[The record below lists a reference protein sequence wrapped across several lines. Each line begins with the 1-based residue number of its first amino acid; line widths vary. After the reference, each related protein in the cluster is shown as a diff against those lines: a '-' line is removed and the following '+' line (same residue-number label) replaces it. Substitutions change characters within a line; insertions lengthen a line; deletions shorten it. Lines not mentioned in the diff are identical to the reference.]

1 MSTSEEAH
9 EITERVEQFAHQT
22 VAQSE
27 SDPGNRKHAPT
38 DDLTAELNALARNA
52 RMLTPLSAL
61 TALASHTLRRPAS
74 YEKLACRL

>member
-9 EITERVEQFAHQT
+9 EITERVEQFHQT
-22 VAQSE
+22 VAQFE

-38 DDLTAELNALARNA
+38 DDLTAELNALARKA
-52 RMLTPLSAL
+52 RMLTPISAL